1 MKTIIGLTIAF
12 ILAVGMIGVATFA
25 YFSDTETSADNQL
38 TAGTLDLKTDDAD
51 GVSETL
57 YATNLAPGDTVGP
70 STIQLKNS
78 GSVDGSTLDI
88 EFSYVESDGS
98 RNSVD
103 KSAND
108 TAAMM
113 EVTTLSYGG
122 SSLLSSVSDA
132 NVNGYKDI
140 EDLKNEDLSGQSGIN
155 ASVTKNFE
163 IAVQLR
169 SETGDDFQADGITL
183 TMTFTLNQ
191 CGSGYDTSWQYR
203 KAITFTSD
211 TAKIPSTLT
220 NFPVLI
226 NLSSDSDLAADA
238 QDDGDD
244 ILFTSSNGTTKLD
257 HEIEKFDGSTG
268 ELVAWVE
275 VASLS
280 TGTVIYMYYGNSG
293 ASSQQNAT
301 GTWDG
306 NFKMVQHL
314 KDLTT
319 STTKDSTSNNNNGT
333 KGAANQP
340 IEVNAKIGKGQ
351 DFTPT
356 TQYLQIGTTGFSA
369 SSGTVELWAK
379 AEGFVLADPA
389 QYLFGHTINPGWS
402 SRIQLYTDDTL
413 GNLNLGLGDSHS
425 TALDIQALNTATWYH
440 IVLTWDGT
448 NYVVYVDSVSK
459 ATGTYA
465 GLTSIES
472 FADIGNAGQALERIE
487 AWNGIIDEVR
497 VSNSVRSAAW
507 IGTAYNNQSDPSAFY
522 SMGAEE

>member
-1 MKTIIGLTIAF
+1 MKGKKWLILVASLATVLLASSIGVTWGSFVDLESSSGNTFQAWTSNLWRQTTQADFDAGVLTNVATTSSPGDGNV
-12 ILAVGMIGVATFA
+12 ILAVK
-25 YFSDTETSADNQL
+25 SDW
-38 TAGTLDLKTDDAD
+38 
-51 GVSETL
+51 
-57 YATNLAPGDTVGP
+57 Y
-70 STIQLKNS
+70 
-78 GSVDGSTLDI
+78 
-88 EFSYVESDGS
+88 
-98 RNSVD
+98 
-103 KSAND
+103 
-108 TAAMM
+108 
-113 EVTTLSYGG
+113 
-122 SSLLSSVSDA
+122 
-132 NVNGYKDI
+132 
-140 EDLKNEDLSGQSGIN
+140 N
-155 ASVTKNFE
+155 A
-163 IAVQLR
+163 
-169 SETGDDFQADGITL
+169 
-183 TMTFTLNQ
+183 
-191 CGSGYDTSWQYR
+191 SWQYR

-275 VASLS
+275 VPSLS

-293 ASSQQNAT
+293 ASNQQNAT

-425 TALDIQALNTATWYH
+425 RALDIQALNTATWYH
-440 IVLTWDGT
+440 IVLTWNGT

-507 IGTAYNNQSDPSAFY
+507 IKASYNNQNSPSTFY
-522 SMGAEE
+522 SLGGEVGRYVSSGTIACQVFDTTVSGARWDALFWDETLQSNTDITFEVRAANSLAGGFPDASWTNLESANSPITSGLPSGRYMQWRATLTTSDTSITPALREVRVYHY